1 MHELIL
7 QENYLLVQ
15 LFIFNLIYIAFPA
28 PRVPP
33 ARVFETP
40 WAPGISPSEDATRCG
55 GLLSPP
61 YGMLRDTLRG
71 LIPRCYGDL
80 RPLLLKR
87 APRNATRSPKK
98 CKRKENMMNPFQRSK
113 DIFKPSSIPCN
124 SASSKLPSFSI
135 NLDSEMERT

>member
-40 WAPGISPSEDATRCG
+40 WAPGISPSEDATR
-55 GLLSPP
+55 
-61 YGMLRDTLRG
+61 
-71 LIPRCYGDL
+71 
-80 RPLLLKR
+80 
-87 APRNATRSPKK
+87 SPKK
-98 CKRKENMMNPFQRSK
+98 CKRKENMMNPFQRSRE
-113 DIFKPSSIPCN
+113 IFNPSSILCN

-135 NLDSEMERT
+135 NLVSEMERT